1 MITSTNT
8 YKSLVRNK
16 GYSAAFN
23 LSFSN
28 VTGEAEIGFSGEGST
43 YKFSFISGKMLD
55 NNGKYFS
62 SYQPDTPFSLSTDF
76 SGAAFDSSTTT
87 SSISS

>member
-1 MITSTNT
+1 MITNSST

-16 GYSAAFN
+16 GYSATLD

-28 VTGEAEIGFSGEGST
+28 VTGEAEIGFSGQGST

-55 NNGKYFS
+55 NSGRYFS
-62 SYQPDTPFSLSTDF
+62 SYQPDTLFSL
-76 SGAAFDSSTTT
+76 
-87 SSISS
+87 IVV